1 MSVTTG
7 TGDRGQTDLW
17 SGERVSKDDPR
28 VEAYGT
34 VDELNSWLGLCR
46 QEAVDDKA
54 SKLLEKMQKDLFR
67 VAGQLATAGKKYDYP
82 LTPDDADFLKN
93 EIREL
98 ESDLGL
104 RSFVLPGQTKT
115 SAHLDIARTIARRAE
130 RRTLS
135 VLASTS
141 DSWLSDCLVYL
152 NRVSDLLYILA
163 RREEKSQGQ
172 IQAFKY

>member
-7 TGDRGQTDLW
+7 TGDKGQTDLW
-17 SGERVSKDDPR
+17 SGERVPKDDPR

-46 QEAVDDKA
+46 RETGDDRA
-54 SKLLEKMQKDLFR
+54 AKLLDRMQKDLFR
-67 VAGQLATAGKKYDYP
+67 VGGQLATAGKKYEHP
-82 LTPDDADFLKN
+82 LTPDDADFLEK
-93 EIREL
+93 EIRAL

-104 RSFVLPGQTKT
+104 HSFVLPGQTKA
-115 SAHLDIARTIARRAE
+115 SAHLDIARTVARRAE

-135 VLASTS
+135 VLSSTT

-152 NRVSDLLYILA
+152 NRVSDLLFILA
-163 RREEKSQGQ
+163 RREEKRQGG
-172 IQAFKY
+172 IEAFEY